1 MSIFF
6 YIAGYILV
14 SIGIAYFLKSRKS
27 KVKEIKK
34 YSKAKQIENKIFDR
48 RKHNDYLNDPKFS
61 YMSCNKHNPQS
72 SFYKEKQNYSIR
84 RKKRYVLV
92 EESEYERIR
101 NFNNT
106 AENERVSE
114 LSKALMG
121 YDNKYY
127 VPYH

>member
-1 MSIFF
+1 M
-6 YIAGYILV
+6 
-14 SIGIAYFLKSRKS
+14 
-27 KVKEIKK
+27 
-34 YSKAKQIENKIFDR
+34 
-48 RKHNDYLNDPKFS
+48 NDPKFS